1 LIHGFAP
8 PGLASNH
15 RGQGQFIHT
24 QFLPGGRRASLRPF
38 QSADRHTPITTQRPP
53 PGGLFVW
60 ACAGQTKLF
69 RLAAKIPGTIHDR
82 AAWICQRLAVP
93 SARDTRRGT
102 SPPPSG
108 VLSWRPQAPYAGGRF
123 SLATDWLYGDTAA
136 PKVRGTVAPSHQSD
150 SDFRRGAN
158 CFDCAQSHVVL
169 FDPRRLR
176 TTAMIDTVTMVL
188 ALMSGSIFLAH
199 ALDGLRSRA

>member
-1 LIHGFAP
+1 MKHPSAAARYYTVPDGPDVSRKSRFEPNP
-8 PGLASNH
+8 PA
-15 RGQGQFIHT
+15 RD
-24 QFLPGGRRASLRPF
+24 RRHHLSCVCSCIF
-38 QSADRHTPITTQRPP
+38 
-53 PGGLFVW
+53 W